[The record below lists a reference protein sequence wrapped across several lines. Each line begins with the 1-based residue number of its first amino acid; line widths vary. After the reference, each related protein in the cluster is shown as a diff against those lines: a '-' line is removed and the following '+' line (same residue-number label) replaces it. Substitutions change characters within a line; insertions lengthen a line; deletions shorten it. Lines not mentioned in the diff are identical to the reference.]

1 MRPVARRDIS
11 WEWAD
16 RAGLEHLVVQTDETG
31 LRAESLVVV
40 AFDGDVLRVR
50 YTILCDRAYRFQAAT
65 VVLERVGEVRRRV
78 IAHEP
83 ERGWRVD
90 GAARPDLDGCADIDL
105 MATPFTNTLPIRRLA
120 PWSAAPVAMKVAYIR
135 VPDLDVAAAEQEYTC
150 RDVGG
155 APSRFT
161 YRNVASGFTAEL
173 SIDRDGIVVDYGGI
187 WRRRR

>member
-65 VVLERVGEVRRRV
+65 VVLERIGEVRRRV

-155 APSRFT
+155 VPSRFT

-173 SIDRDGIVVDYGGI
+173 SIDRDGIVIDYGGI

>member
-65 VVLERVGEVRRRV
+65 VVLERIGEVRRRV

-173 SIDRDGIVVDYGGI
+173 SIDRDGIVIDYGGI

>member
-65 VVLERVGEVRRRV
+65 VVLERIGEVRRRV